1 MLVINK
7 SIIFYLVASVTNE
20 KSPMKKLSRLNKERN
35 GHGLSIVSKQKLSK
49 LVLNKYVCIDFD
61 VRAPQQ

>member
-1 MLVINK
+1 MLVIKK

-35 GHGLSIVSKQKLSK
+35 GHGLSIVSKKK
-49 LVLNKYVCIDFD
+49 
-61 VRAPQQ
+61 